1 MKRWIKALAAILAAV
16 ILGYVIWYFTREEA
30 PRDYST
36 REATIKQIESMV
48 DLCTLDIHEEMAVKD
63 SINGKWIV
71 ARQTIKG
78 RVRFDLDS
86 LHIEYRGDTTFVYL
100 PPERVEELE
109 DASPQAYEVFDSWD
123 GSRTVFAR
131 TLTAAEENAL
141 KRRWQKRTVDRIY
154 SRGYV
159 RRARENAMAS
169 LRPLFSAMRGPSGAA
184 GHVMIV
190 DPAPGCYMR
199 IAR

>member
-123 GSRTVFAR
+123 GSRVSIRPHSDCCRGERFETPLAEAGR
-131 TLTAAEENAL
+131 LT
-141 KRRWQKRTVDRIY
+141 
-154 SRGYV
+154 GYTPE
-159 RRARENAMAS
+159 ATSDERENAMAS
-169 LRPLFSAMRGPSGAA
+169 LRPLFSAMRASGAA

-190 DPAPGCYMR
+190 DPAPGGYMR